1 MEQPPDYVSRFRV
14 APLGP
19 CSVLRV
25 LTTERAPDAPSAI
38 TAIGR
43 IDIMLDDAGCHY
55 AEADGTTFG
64 RRNGGY
70 MGERA
75 VCQPADLVR
84 AVWAP
89 FAPDVLVTH
98 DLSAQLLAFPRAI
111 TGCLPWIS
119 TLRVAR
125 TVWGS
130 DVAHRPTDIL
140 AALALGDPGVEVE
153 GKRPFRPAVREAL
166 RVAWLVE
173 AMVGSL
179 DVRKWSAHAPSGVHA
194 LRFMLE
200 DLAPDGAL
208 QSMLEISAGAPV
220 LPSEWPGPWEDDD
233 AWRAL
238 PLDDLLAYA
247 GSDEDRSYGL
257 ALAEVSRRTSG
268 LGSPEALCSAPV
280 LLRRAPFDMLGK
292 GRCDGW

>member
-14 APLGP
+14 TPLGP

-25 LTTERAPDAPSAI
+25 ITTERAPDAPSAI

-43 IDIMLDDAGCHY
+43 IDVMLDGSGCHY
-55 AEADGTTFG
+55 SEADGAAFG
-64 RRNGGY
+64 RRDGGY

-89 FAPDVLVTH
+89 YAPDVLVTH

-125 TVWGS
+125 TVLGN
-130 DVAHRPTDIL
+130 DVAHRPADIL
-140 AALALGDPGVEVE
+140 AAMALGDPGVEVE
-153 GKRPFRPAVREAL
+153 GKRPFRPAVLEAL
-166 RVAWLVE
+166 RTAWLVD

-179 DVRKWSAHAPSGVHA
+179 GAAHAPSGVHA
-194 LRFMLE
+194 LRPLLG
-200 DLAPDGAL
+200 DLAADSAL
-208 QSMLEISAGAPV
+208 QSMLEMSAGGPV

-233 AWRAL
+233 AWREL

-247 GSDEDRSYGL
+247 GSDEDWSDGL
-257 ALAEVSRRTSG
+257 ALAEVRRRTSG
-268 LGSPEALCSAPV
+268 LGSPEALYSAPV
-280 LLRRAPFDMLGK
+280 LLRRALDVQGK
-292 GRCDGW
+292 GCYDGW